1 MSATPPGTPARDVT
15 CLRLEVKHLR
25 VLEGMDR
32 IEWRTSAEM
41 RRFLMDPLMQP
52 HELVGA
58 LRDLTSWGLA
68 RMNDDGLW
76 GLTLAGERILF
87 RNRWRL

>member
-1 MSATPPGTPARDVT
+1 
-15 CLRLEVKHLR
+15 
-25 VLEGMDR
+25 
-32 IEWRTSAEM
+32 M
-41 RRFLMDPLMQP
+41 RRFLMDPLVQP
-52 HELVGA
+52 RELVGA

-68 RMNDDGLW
+68 RMNDEGLW